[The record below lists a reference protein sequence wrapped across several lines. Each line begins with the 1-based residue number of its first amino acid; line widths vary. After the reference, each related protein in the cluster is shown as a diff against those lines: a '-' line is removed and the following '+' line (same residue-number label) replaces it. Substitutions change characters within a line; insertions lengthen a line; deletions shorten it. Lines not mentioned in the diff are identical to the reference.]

1 MPDIHLPCEECGGKR
16 FKETVLE
23 VTYHEKSIADVL
35 DMTVDNAIAFFELH
49 AKKAAEKKII
59 AKLTPLQEVGLD
71 YVSLGQSSSTLSGGE
86 AQRIKLASYIGKGQ
100 SADGGG
106 TFFLFD
112 EPTTGLHTH
121 DIRKLMASFNKLI
134 DLGHTILVIEHNL
147 EVIKQA
153 DWIVDLGPE
162 GGVEGGHIVFEGTP
176 EEIVKCK
183 ASYTGQYLLDKL

>member
-1 MPDIHLPCEECGGKR
+1 M
-16 FKETVLE
+16 
-23 VTYHEKSIADVL
+23 L
-35 DMTVDNAIAFFELH
+35 DMTVYNAIAFFELH